1 MEYTPKSWHFFHF
14 LLTPEELFKVLEP
27 FHLVEFNRHVP
38 MGYRETP
45 REAFLTTYRQLY
57 TKLAQGSRLTT
68 REDLPLLR
76 DIGLTTDLS
85 RCLYGREH
93 LYEGQR
99 FVSAVFS
106 APCVTLSPF
115 AMTVSP
121 ACHRVSLRGSCLQS
135 PQNTAGYEAA
145 YPKQISHSD
154 GCWHSTEGLPSYE
167 DFLLLKERVA
177 AVTRGLRF
185 ELAGQVYRPPVK
197 IGETAGR
204 DFPRFYAVSQFIG
217 K

>member
-1 MEYTPKSWHFFHF
+1 MPKGWRFFRF
-14 LLTPEELFKVLEP
+14 LITPEELSKVLMP

-38 MGYRETP
+38 AGYRETP
-45 REAFLTTYRQLY
+45 REAFLAAYRRLY
-57 TKLAQGSRLTT
+57 TKLARGSRLTMG
-68 REDLPLLR
+68 EDLSLLR

-85 RCLYGREH
+85 RCPYGREH

-106 APCVTLSPF
+106 APCVILSPF

-135 PQNTAGYEAA
+135 PQNTAGYQAA
-145 YPKQISHSD
+145 YPKQVSLSD
-154 GCWHSTEGLPSYE
+154 GCWHSTEGLPGHE
-167 DFLLLKERVA
+167 DLLLLKERVT

-197 IGETAGR
+197 ISKAAGG
-204 DFPRFYAVSQFIG
+204 DFPRFYAVSQFTG